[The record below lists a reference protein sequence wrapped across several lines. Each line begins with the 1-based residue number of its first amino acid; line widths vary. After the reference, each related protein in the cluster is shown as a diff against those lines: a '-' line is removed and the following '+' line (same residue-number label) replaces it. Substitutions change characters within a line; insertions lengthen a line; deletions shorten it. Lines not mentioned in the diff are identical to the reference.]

1 MAMSASGEEWAEV
14 LQDEILAMSSDDRER
29 LGERATKRV
38 RERFGMEAM
47 AADIEDAL
55 YDAVSKGKFAV
66 WYWFVLGIVILI
78 GLQSFFVRG

>member
-1 MAMSASGEEWAEV
+1 MAEEWAEV

-29 LGERATKRV
+29 LAERATKRV

-55 YDAVSKGKFAV
+55 YDAVSMGKFAV
-66 WYWFVLGIVILI
+66 WHWFVLGIVILA
-78 GLQSFFVRG
+78 GLQSFFMRG